1 MFKKTLSRLGNTFKK
16 IFRYSRSAEYSRRY
30 FVINAFEG
38 ALTIWGIILGIHLL
52 GSRQVFHVVSG
63 GIGAIIAM
71 AISGVSSVYIAES
84 AEQERRI
91 KEIEEALLMR
101 IEGTEIMKAHK
112 RAVIMSALIN
122 SLASSLAGLLV
133 LSPYLAAA
141 SNLIES
147 GYAFTYSMI
156 ILFTTLFIIG
166 VFLGKVSGRSLIFSG
181 LKTVGIAGA
190 VIVVLYLLD
199 LMS

>member
-1 MFKKTLSRLGNTFKK
+1 MLKKTLSRLGNTFTK
-16 IFRYSRSAEYSRRY
+16 IFRYSKSAEYSRRY
-30 FVINAFEG
+30 FVIDAFEG

-52 GSRQVFHVVSG
+52 GSRQVFHVVGG

-71 AISGVSSVYIAES
+71 AISGVSSAYIAES

-122 SLASSLAGLLV
+122 SLALSLAGLLV

-141 SNLIES
+141 SNLIEG
-147 GYAFTYSMI
+147 GYAFAYSMI

-190 VIVVLYLLD
+190 VIVILYFLD
-199 LMS
+199 LIS